1 MKYKQHPL
9 SSAFPLLDHESFHAL
24 IDDIEENGVREPIVM
39 YQDKILDGWH
49 RYQACMELNVLK
61 PRLVDYDGT
70 DPVGYV
76 LSKNLHRR
84 HLDSTQRAWAITQL
98 NEWQNR
104 TGKESVNLDRM
115 NNLYGAVQLS
125 KAESAKLAQVGTT
138 AIANAR
144 AATNAIQEVK
154 DAVSSGDMGLE
165 QAAKLSKQTPE
176 QQLQALSDKRS
187 GVSKPKVETVPLSTF
202 LELQESYDEM
212 SSNYQVLA
220 IELSACEAVR
230 GGEEVQEIKKLHGQ
244 ISSLTRARDEW
255 QNKCAELTKQLNY
268 TESRLK
274 KTK

>member
-1 MKYKQHPL
+1 
-9 SSAFPLLDHESFHAL
+9 
-24 IDDIEENGVREPIVM
+24 
-39 YQDKILDGWH
+39 
-49 RYQACMELNVLK
+49 
-61 PRLVDYDGT
+61 
-70 DPVGYV
+70 
-76 LSKNLHRR
+76 
-84 HLDSTQRAWAITQL
+84 
-98 NEWQNR
+98 
-104 TGKESVNLDRM
+104 
-115 NNLYGAVQLS
+115 
-125 KAESAKLAQVGTT
+125 
-138 AIANAR
+138 
-144 AATNAIQEVK
+144 
-154 DAVSSGDMGLE
+154 MGLE